1 MSRRGLAARRC
12 RARVWAVLL
21 AMSGAL
27 LAGGCRRE
35 APAAPQSLSD
45 STERGPLKLVTTA
58 TPAQLWIGDEV
69 RVSLTLH
76 APAEYVIEFPPAA
89 AFGELS
95 ATALPPQVP
104 RPTPEGGLEWR
115 QDFAIATFASG
126 TLEVPPLAVKY
137 ARKPEDGAAPVFDNE
152 LATGTLKVEVR
163 SALTSQDSVA
173 NPRDITGTIA
183 LPERWSPWA
192 IGLTAAAAALLLAG
206 AWLLYR
212 TWRARRLRPAPPE
225 LPEVVALRALRA
237 LAERD
242 WIAMGQPREYYYRL
256 SEIVR
261 QYIEAKFAL
270 AAPEMTTEEF
280 LAYLLRD
287 RRALPY
293 DVGRLGEFLE
303 ACDMVKYAALEPGQA
318 EATRALEA
326 ARAFIHATAA
336 ATAHVPDQA
345 ATPATGAAA

>member
-1 MSRRGLAARRC
+1 MSRSPRSAAR
-12 RARVWAVLL
+12 AAAL
-21 AMSGAL
+21 ASTAL
-27 LAGGCRRE
+27 LAIAGLLAAGGCQRA
-35 APAAPQSLSD
+35 APAEPPAVSD
-45 STERGPLKLVTTA
+45 SAERGPLKLVTTVA
-58 TPAQLWIGDEV
+58 PSQVWLGDDVRVTLSVHTPAD
-69 RVSLTLH
+69 
-76 APAEYVIEFPPAA
+76 YVVEFPPAA
-89 AFGELS
+89 AFGDLT
-95 ATALPPQVP
+95 ATGLPAQVP
-104 RPTPEGGLEWR
+104 RPTPAGGLEWR
-115 QDFAIATFASG
+115 QEFSIATYASG
-126 TLEVPPLAVKY
+126 ALEIPPLAVKY
-137 ARKPEDGAAPVFDNE
+137 ARKPEEGAAPSFDGE

-173 NPRDITGTIA
+173 NPRDITGTLA
-183 LPERWSPWA
+183 LPQHWPPWA
-192 IGLTAAAAALLLAG
+192 IGLSAAAAVVLLVG
-206 AWLLYR
+206 GWLLYR
-212 TWRARRLRPAPPE
+212 AWLARRMRPVPPE
-225 LPEVVALRALRA
+225 LPEVVALRALRT

-242 WIAMGQPREYYYRL
+242 WIAAGQAREYYYRL

-336 ATAHVPDQA
+336 ATAHVPDQSRPA
-345 ATPATGAAA
+345 ATEAAA